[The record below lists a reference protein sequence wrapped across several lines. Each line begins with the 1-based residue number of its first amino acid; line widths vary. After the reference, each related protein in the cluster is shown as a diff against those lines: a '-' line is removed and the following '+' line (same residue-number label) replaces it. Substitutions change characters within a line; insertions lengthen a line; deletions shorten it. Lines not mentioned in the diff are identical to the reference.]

1 METIHCN
8 IGGGDSQERGHGWIF
23 FIELPSWKNKDF
35 WLYSGKTRIL
45 SSNNNKTRPIDLKDP
60 EEILTLRLSRYP

>member
-1 METIHCN
+1 MCGLWRRYIVILEVETVRREDM
-8 IGGGDSQERGHGWIF
+8 GGYS
-23 FIELPSWKNKDF
+23 SWKNKDF

-60 EEILTLRLSRYP
+60 EEILTLRLFRYP

>member
-1 METIHCN
+1 M
-8 IGGGDSQERGHGWIF
+8 GGYS
-23 FIELPSWKNKDF
+23 SWKNKDF